1 MIKRPL
7 VWMAL
12 AQITGIAGAV
22 FDMMWLP
29 SAFAIMVIISAVM
42 RPCHDLYLSGRR
54 SRAEKSDIAGHFG
67 NSHCG
72 NIITTVL
79 ILIFIFAG
87 AHTAQRRMN
96 TTYPEDISQISGKV
110 TKIRNKSSGKQIQI
124 SCSYADRRK
133 TICRAGTH
141 YNLIVYVPYGMEE
154 CGEGDTIIVSGRLS
168 DFDSAMNPGE
178 FDAKKYYAS
187 LNVNGKVN
195 ADSISV
201 IRHNENRLL
210 GLIFAVKA
218 VMQQSITKCSEAE
231 DAGIVMS
238 MILGDKSELDS
249 AINVLYQRSGIAHI
263 LAISG
268 VHISIIGMTL
278 YRILRRAGLRFGG
291 ASVIS
296 CIIIAGY
303 GIMTGNAV
311 SAVRA
316 FVMFAVSCGAQVLGR
331 KYDMA
336 CSASLASILIL
347 LDMPLMITN
356 SGYILSFG
364 AIAALIK
371 VNPVIYETGEWLVD
385 KAVSLNGYAD
395 GYKGKYKAVIKLL
408 MQSLSASI
416 SVSLVTVP
424 VLLLSFGEFPLLS
437 IFLNLA
443 VIPLMEFVMAGGII
457 AGIAGIVNIY
467 AGRFV
472 MGVVHYTLLLFR
484 KMCGISVAAEWSHII
499 PGRPGL
505 SKIIVYYMLLV
516 ALTALHT
523 YIRHNAK
530 NIKDGGMFSYAVCV
544 IVPLMALL
552 MFFNPVRYLTVRMMY
567 VGQGDGIYIRVPDGM
582 NILMDA
588 GSTDKKKLG
597 EYTLVPS
604 LKAGGIRSVDY
615 AVISHLDEDH
625 YNGILYLVQ
634 NQNITGIR
642 VRSIIIPELP
652 DDDTYWTIVRAAKDN
667 GTNIISAYCG
677 MKIEAMNGRFV
688 LECIAP
694 DYVDMYSDKNE
705 GSLIMQMT
713 YDRFAML
720 FTGDVQGKGEENLTE
735 VLNEAASMSSTKK
748 PAGFNIL
755 KVAHHGSS
763 GSTTDEFLERVK
775 PDVAMISC
783 GIDNRYRHPHKETI
797 DRLRVSGAGIIRTD
811 ESGAITVKT
820 DGKKYGVEVF
830 R

>member
-1 MIKRPL
+1 
-7 VWMAL
+7 
-12 AQITGIAGAV
+12 
-22 FDMMWLP
+22 
-29 SAFAIMVIISAVM
+29 
-42 RPCHDLYLSGRR
+42 
-54 SRAEKSDIAGHFG
+54 
-67 NSHCG
+67 
-72 NIITTVL
+72 
-79 ILIFIFAG
+79 
-87 AHTAQRRMN
+87 
-96 TTYPEDISQISGKV
+96 
-110 TKIRNKSSGKQIQI
+110 
-124 SCSYADRRK
+124 
-133 TICRAGTH
+133 
-141 YNLIVYVPYGMEE
+141 
-154 CGEGDTIIVSGRLS
+154 
-168 DFDSAMNPGE
+168 
-178 FDAKKYYAS
+178 
-187 LNVNGKVN
+187 
-195 ADSISV
+195 
-201 IRHNENRLL
+201 
-210 GLIFAVKA
+210 
-218 VMQQSITKCSEAE
+218 
-231 DAGIVMS
+231 
-238 MILGDKSELDS
+238 
-249 AINVLYQRSGIAHI
+249 
-263 LAISG
+263 
-268 VHISIIGMTL
+268 
-278 YRILRRAGLRFGG
+278 
-291 ASVIS
+291 
-296 CIIIAGY
+296 
-303 GIMTGNAV
+303 MTGNAV

-356 SGYILSFG
+356 SGYLLSFG

-385 KAVSLNGYAD
+385 KAASLNGYAD

-484 KMCGISVAAEWSHII
+484 KMCGISVVAEWSHII

-544 IVPLMALL
+544 LVPLMALL

-652 DDDTYWTIVRAAKDN
+652 DDDTYGTIVRAAKDN
-667 GTNIISAYCG
+667 GTNIINAYCG
-677 MKIEAMNGRFV
+677 MKIEAMNGRFA

>member
-1 MIKRPL
+1 M
-7 VWMAL
+7 
-12 AQITGIAGAV
+12 
-22 FDMMWLP
+22 
-29 SAFAIMVIISAVM
+29 
-42 RPCHDLYLSGRR
+42 
-54 SRAEKSDIAGHFG
+54 
-67 NSHCG
+67 
-72 NIITTVL
+72 
-79 ILIFIFAG
+79 
-87 AHTAQRRMN
+87 
-96 TTYPEDISQISGKV
+96 
-110 TKIRNKSSGKQIQI
+110 
-124 SCSYADRRK
+124 DRK
-133 TICRAGTH
+133 
-141 YNLIVYVPYGMEE
+141 
-154 CGEGDTIIVSGRLS
+154 
-168 DFDSAMNPGE
+168 NP
-178 FDAKKYYAS
+178 
-187 LNVNGKVN
+187 
-195 ADSISV
+195 
-201 IRHNENRLL
+201 
-210 GLIFAVKA
+210 
-218 VMQQSITKCSEAE
+218 QT
-231 DAGIVMS
+231 
-238 MILGDKSELDS
+238 
-249 AINVLYQRSGIAHI
+249 
-263 LAISG
+263 G

-356 SGYILSFG
+356 SGYLLSFG

-385 KAVSLNGYAD
+385 KAASLNGYAD

-424 VLLLSFGEFPLLS
+424 
-437 IFLNLA
+437 
-443 VIPLMEFVMAGGII
+443 
-457 AGIAGIVNIY
+457 
-467 AGRFV
+467 
-472 MGVVHYTLLLFR
+472 VVHYTLLLFR

-544 IVPLMALL
+544 FVPLMALL

-582 NILMDA
+582 NILMDS

-642 VRSIIIPELP
+642 VRSVIIPELP

-667 GTNIISAYCG
+667 GTNIINAYCG

>member
-1 MIKRPL
+1 
-7 VWMAL
+7 
-12 AQITGIAGAV
+12 
-22 FDMMWLP
+22 
-29 SAFAIMVIISAVM
+29 
-42 RPCHDLYLSGRR
+42 
-54 SRAEKSDIAGHFG
+54 
-67 NSHCG
+67 
-72 NIITTVL
+72 
-79 ILIFIFAG
+79 
-87 AHTAQRRMN
+87 
-96 TTYPEDISQISGKV
+96 
-110 TKIRNKSSGKQIQI
+110 
-124 SCSYADRRK
+124 
-133 TICRAGTH
+133 
-141 YNLIVYVPYGMEE
+141 
-154 CGEGDTIIVSGRLS
+154 
-168 DFDSAMNPGE
+168 
-178 FDAKKYYAS
+178 
-187 LNVNGKVN
+187 
-195 ADSISV
+195 
-201 IRHNENRLL
+201 
-210 GLIFAVKA
+210 
-218 VMQQSITKCSEAE
+218 
-231 DAGIVMS
+231 
-238 MILGDKSELDS
+238 
-249 AINVLYQRSGIAHI
+249 
-263 LAISG
+263 
-268 VHISIIGMTL
+268 
-278 YRILRRAGLRFGG
+278 
-291 ASVIS
+291 
-296 CIIIAGY
+296 
-303 GIMTGNAV
+303 
-311 SAVRA
+311 
-316 FVMFAVSCGAQVLGR
+316 
-331 KYDMA
+331 
-336 CSASLASILIL
+336 
-347 LDMPLMITN
+347 
-356 SGYILSFG
+356 
-364 AIAALIK
+364 
-371 VNPVIYETGEWLVD
+371 
-385 KAVSLNGYAD
+385 
-395 GYKGKYKAVIKLL
+395 
-408 MQSLSASI
+408 
-416 SVSLVTVP
+416 
-424 VLLLSFGEFPLLS
+424 
-437 IFLNLA
+437 
-443 VIPLMEFVMAGGII
+443 
-457 AGIAGIVNIY
+457 
-467 AGRFV
+467 
-472 MGVVHYTLLLFR
+472 
-484 KMCGISVAAEWSHII
+484 
-499 PGRPGL
+499 
-505 SKIIVYYMLLV
+505 
-516 ALTALHT
+516 
-523 YIRHNAK
+523 
-530 NIKDGGMFSYAVCV
+530 MFSYAVCV

-652 DDDTYWTIVRAAKDN
+652 DDDTYGTIVRAAKDN
-667 GTNIISAYCG
+667 GTNIINAYCG
-677 MKIEAMNGRFV
+677 MKIEAMNGKFA

>member
-141 YNLIVYVPYGMEE
+141 YNLIVYVPYGTEE

-168 DFDSAMNPGE
+168 DFNSAMNPGE

-218 VMQQSITKCSEAE
+218 V
-231 DAGIVMS
+231 
-238 MILGDKSELDS
+238 
-249 AINVLYQRSGIAHI
+249 
-263 LAISG
+263 
-268 VHISIIGMTL
+268 MTL

-356 SGYILSFG
+356 SGYLLSFG

-385 KAVSLNGYAD
+385 KAASLNGYAD

-408 MQSLSASI
+408 MQTLSASI

-652 DDDTYWTIVRAAKDN
+652 DDDTYGTIVRAAKDN
-667 GTNIISAYCG
+667 GTNIINAYCG
-677 MKIEAMNGRFV
+677 MKIEAMNGQFA

-763 GSTTDEFLERVK
+763 GSTTDEFIERVK